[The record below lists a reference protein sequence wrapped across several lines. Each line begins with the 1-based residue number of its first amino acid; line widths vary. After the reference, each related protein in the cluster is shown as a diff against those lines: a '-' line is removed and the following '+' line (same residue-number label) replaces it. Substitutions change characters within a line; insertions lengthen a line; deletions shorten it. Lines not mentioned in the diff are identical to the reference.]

1 MLRTVPPG
9 LAAIQDPVR
18 ESLEGVVSEMRRIAV
33 SDYRPLADVSDY
45 ILLKRG
51 KLFRPTLVLL
61 ASRVEPGEAGSAQVV
76 AALVELVH
84 LATLVHD
91 DAVDHSVMR
100 RGMPT
105 VNALWNHR
113 TAIIMGDF
121 LYSRSVSRLAELGDL
136 EQIGVLARAAN
147 RMSVGELR
155 ALHAADAL
163 DLSEDAYYRLIAA
176 KTASLISASC
186 ELGSLVGGGTYREPL
201 ARYGQE
207 LGMAFQIV
215 DDVIDYVATEKA
227 TGKPSGHDL
236 REHKVTLPLIEAL
249 PRMSDP
255 EKRILER
262 FFADPRPTDERI
274 EEVVALVRAR
284 GGVESAMERAQSY
297 GDAALEALSGLPETE
312 ATEALRLAV
321 AYVVYRRA

>member
-1 MLRTVPPG
+1 MPRTVPPG

-18 ESLEGVVSEMRRIAV
+18 ESLEGVVTEMRRIAV

-51 KLFRPTLVLL
+51 KLFRPTLVIL
-61 ASRVEPGEAGSAQVV
+61 ASRVEGGESRDAQTV

-121 LYSRSVSRLAELGDL
+121 LYSRSVSRLSELGDL

-163 DLSEDAYYRLIAA
+163 DLGEDAYYRLIAA

-186 ELGSLVGGGTYREPL
+186 ELGSLVGGGVYRESL
-201 ARYGQE
+201 ARYGHE

-215 DDVIDYVATEKA
+215 DDVIDYVATERA

-249 PRMSDP
+249 PEMSDP
-255 EKRILER
+255 ELRSIER
-262 FFADPRPTDERI
+262 FFADPRPTETGI
-274 EEVVALVRAR
+274 AEVIALVQAR
-284 GGVESAMERAQSY
+284 GGVERAQARAEAY
-297 GDAALEALSGLPETE
+297 GEAALDALSDLPR
-312 ATEALRLAV
+312 ADVTEALRLAV
-321 AYVVYRRA
+321 AYVVCRRA

>member
-9 LAAIQDPVR
+9 LAAIQNPVR
-18 ESLEGVVSEMRRIAV
+18 ESLEGVVQEMRRIVV

-45 ILLKRG
+45 ILLRRG

-61 ASRVEPGEAGSAQVV
+61 SSGVEGAGPDAARSV

-113 TAIIMGDF
+113 TAIILGDF
-121 LYSRSVSRLAELGDL
+121 LYSRSVARLAELGDL

-163 DLSEDAYYRLIAA
+163 DLGEDAYYGLIAA

-186 ELGSLVGGGTYREPL
+186 ELGSLVGGGAHREAL

-249 PRMSDP
+249 PRASAG
-255 EKRILER
+255 ERREIER
-262 FFADPRPTDERI
+262 FFADGAPTDEGI
-274 EEVVALVRAR
+274 ERVVSLVRER
-284 GGVESAMERAQSY
+284 GGVDRAMARAEAY
-297 GDAALEALSGLPETE
+297 GEAALAALDGLPRGE
-312 ATEALRLAV
+312 AAEALRLAV
-321 AYVVYRRA
+321 GYVVNRRA

>member
-1 MLRTVPPG
+1 MLRTVPSG

-18 ESLEGVVSEMRRIAV
+18 EVLESVVREMRRIAV
-33 SDYRPLADVSDY
+33 SDYRPLSEVGDY

-61 ASRVEPGEAGSAQVV
+61 ASQAEGGDLADARTV

-121 LYSRSVSRLAELGDL
+121 LYSRSVSELSDLGDM
-136 EQIGVLARAAN
+136 ERIGVLARAAN

-155 ALHAADAL
+155 ALHSADAL
-163 DLSEDAYYRLIAA
+163 DLSEEAYYRLIAA
-176 KTASLISASC
+176 KTASLIAASC
-186 ELGSLVGGGTYREPL
+186 ELGSLCGGGANRETL
-201 ARYGQE
+201 RRFGHD

-215 DDVIDYVATEKA
+215 DDVIDYTATERA

-249 PRMSDP
+249 PEMSDA
-255 EKRILER
+255 ER
-262 FFADPRPTDERI
+262 NTIEGFFADPEPTDDGI
-274 EEVVALVRAR
+274 EEVISLVTAR
-284 GGVESAMERAQSY
+284 GGVDRAKRRAEEYGRRASASLADVPP
-297 GDAALEALSGLPETE
+297 GAPAEALG
-312 ATEALRLAV
+312 LAV
-321 AYVVYRRA
+321 SYVVGRRS

>member
-18 ESLEGVVSEMRRIAV
+18 ESLEGVVQEMRRVAV

-61 ASRVEPGEAGSAQVV
+61 AAGLEGTGPDAARPV

-121 LYSRSVSRLAELGDL
+121 LYSRSVARLAELGDL

-163 DLSEDAYYRLIAA
+163 DLGEDAYYRLIAA

-186 ELGSLVGGGTYREPL
+186 ELGSLVGGGAHREPL
-201 ARYGQE
+201 ARYGHE

-215 DDVIDYVATEKA
+215 DDVIDYVAPETA
-227 TGKPSGHDL
+227 TGTPSGHDL

-249 PRMSDP
+249 PRASAA
-255 EKRILER
+255 ERREIER
-262 FFADPRPTDERI
+262 FFADGTPTDEGIDRVTT
-274 EEVVALVRAR
+274 VVRER
-284 GGVESAMERAQSY
+284 GGVERAMARAEAY
-297 GDAALEALSGLPETE
+297 GGAALAALDGLPRGES
-312 ATEALRLAV
+312 AEALRLAV
-321 AYVVYRRA
+321 AYVVNRKA

>member
-1 MLRTVPPG
+1 MLTTVPPG

-18 ESLEGVVSEMRRIAV
+18 ESLEGVVREMRRIAV

-61 ASRVEPGEAGSAQVV
+61 SSRVQGAETGAAQTV

-121 LYSRSVSRLAELGDL
+121 LYSRSVARLAELGDL

-155 ALHAADAL
+155 ALHAADTL
-163 DLSEDAYYRLIAA
+163 DLDEEAYYRLIAS
-176 KTASLISASC
+176 KTASLIAASC
-186 ELGSLVGGGTYREPL
+186 ELGALVGGGAHREALTTY
-201 ARYGQE
+201 GHE

-249 PRMSDP
+249 PRMDAA
-255 EKRILER
+255 ER
-262 FFADPRPTDERI
+262 REVEAFFADGVPTDGGIARVTEI
-274 EEVVALVRAR
+274 VHAR
-284 GGVESAMERAQSY
+284 GGVQRAMERARAY
-297 GDAALEALSGLPETE
+297 GDAALAALERVPPGASTDG
-312 ATEALRLAV
+312 LRLAV
-321 AYVVYRRA
+321 SYVVDRRA

>member
-1 MLRTVPPG
+1 MLTTVPPG

-18 ESLEGVVSEMRRIAV
+18 ESLEGVVREMRRIAV

-45 ILLKRG
+45 ILLRRG

-61 ASRVEPGEAGSAQVV
+61 SSRVEAGPDDAAQSV

-121 LYSRSVSRLAELGDL
+121 LYSRSVARLAELGDL

-163 DLSEDAYYRLIAA
+163 DLGEEAYYRLIAA

-186 ELGSLVGGGTYREPL
+186 ELGSLVGGGANREAL
-201 ARYGQE
+201 SRFGHE

-215 DDVIDYVATEKA
+215 DDVIDYVATERA

-249 PRMSDP
+249 PRMAAD
-255 EKRILER
+255 ER
-262 FFADPRPTDERI
+262 AEVEAFFADGTPSDDGIARVTEIVHD
-274 EEVVALVRAR
+274 R
-284 GGVESAMERAQSY
+284 GGVERAMERARAY
-297 GDAALEALSGLPETE
+297 GEAARAALAAVPSGAAQDT
-312 ATEALRLAV
+312 LRLAV
-321 AYVVYRRA
+321 AYVVDRRA

>member
-1 MLRTVPPG
+1 MLKTVPPG

-18 ESLEGVVSEMRRIAV
+18 DSLEGVVSEMRRVAV
-33 SDYRPLADVSDY
+33 SDYRPLTDVSDY
-45 ILLKRG
+45 ILVKRG

-61 ASRVEPGEAGSAQVV
+61 CSRVEGPEPADARVV

-121 LYSRSVSRLAELGDL
+121 LYSRSVARLAELGDL

-163 DLSEDAYYRLIAA
+163 DLDEEAYYRLIAA

-186 ELGSLVGGGTYREPL
+186 ELGSLVGGGHHREPL
-201 ARYGQE
+201 ARFGHE

-215 DDVIDYVATEKA
+215 DDVIDYVATEKV

-249 PRMSDP
+249 PSMSP
-255 EKRILER
+255 SERQAVVR
-262 FFADPRPTDERI
+262 FFGNPEPTDTGI
-274 EEVVALVRAR
+274 AEVVGLVRAR
-284 GGVESAMERAQSY
+284 GGVERALERAEAY
-297 GDAALEALSGLPETE
+297 GDAALRALSEVPAGD

-321 AYVVYRRA
+321 SYVVDRRS

>member
-18 ESLEGVVSEMRRIAV
+18 DSLEGVVSEMRRIAV
-33 SDYRPLADVSDY
+33 SDYRPLTDVSDY

-61 ASRVEPGEAGSAQVV
+61 ASRVEPGEARDAQAV

-113 TAIIMGDF
+113 TAIIMGDY
-121 LYSRSVSRLAELGDL
+121 LYSRSVARLAELGDL

-163 DLSEDAYYRLIAA
+163 DLGEEAYYRLIAA

-186 ELGSLVGGGTYREPL
+186 ELGSLVGGGEYREPL
-201 ARYGQE
+201 ARYGHQ

-215 DDVIDYVATEKA
+215 DDVIDYVATEMA

-249 PRMSDP
+249 PGMS
-255 EKRILER
+255 EAELRTVER
-262 FFADPRPTDERI
+262 FFADPRPTEEGI

-284 GGVESAMERAQSY
+284 GGVERAMERAEAY
-297 GDAALEALSGLPETE
+297 GDAALDALSGLPQVE

>member
-1 MLRTVPPG
+1 MLTTVPPG

-18 ESLEGVVSEMRRIAV
+18 ESLEGVVREMRRIAV

-61 ASRVEPGEAGSAQVV
+61 SSRVQGAEIGAAQTV

-121 LYSRSVSRLAELGDL
+121 LYSRSVARLAELGDL

-155 ALHAADAL
+155 ALHAADTL
-163 DLSEDAYYRLIAA
+163 DLDEEAYYRLIAS
-176 KTASLISASC
+176 KTASLIAASC
-186 ELGSLVGGGTYREPL
+186 ELGALVGGGAHREAL
-201 ARYGQE
+201 TRYGHE

-249 PRMSDP
+249 PRMDAA
-255 EKRILER
+255 ER
-262 FFADPRPTDERI
+262 KEVEAFFADGAPTDGGIARVTEI
-274 EEVVALVRAR
+274 VHAR
-284 GGVESAMERAQSY
+284 GGVQRAMECARAY
-297 GDAALEALSGLPETE
+297 GDAALAALEGVPPGESTDG
-312 ATEALRLAV
+312 LRLAV
-321 AYVVYRRA
+321 SYVVDRRA

>member
-1 MLRTVPPG
+1 MLTTVPPG
-9 LAAIQDPVR
+9 LATIQDPVR
-18 ESLEGVVSEMRRIAV
+18 ESLEGVVREMRRIAV

-61 ASRVEPGEAGSAQVV
+61 SSRVQGAEVETAQTV

-121 LYSRSVSRLAELGDL
+121 LYSRSVARLAELGDL

-155 ALHAADAL
+155 ALHAADTL
-163 DLSEDAYYRLIAA
+163 DLDEEAYYRLIAS
-176 KTASLISASC
+176 KTASLIAASC
-186 ELGSLVGGGTYREPL
+186 ELGALVGGGAHREALTTY
-201 ARYGQE
+201 GHE

-249 PRMSDP
+249 PRMDAA
-255 EKRILER
+255 ER
-262 FFADPRPTDERI
+262 REVEAFFADGAPTDEGIARVTEI
-274 EEVVALVRAR
+274 VHAR
-284 GGVESAMERAQSY
+284 GGVQLAMERARGY
-297 GDAALEALSGLPETE
+297 GDAALAALEAVPPGESADG
-312 ATEALRLAV
+312 LRLAV
-321 AYVVYRRA
+321 SYVVDRRA